1 MRHLKFQQLSIA
13 LLLALSSSA
22 VFALS
27 LGQVQ
32 MRSSLGQP
40 LRAEIPVYDADDA
53 DLQSLNVSLGTDDAF
68 RRLGLDPKIYKDVQI
83 QILSNEN
90 GQYYIQLQTS
100 KPFNEPFFNV
110 LLAADWQNGGR
121 LVREFTALV
130 DPPYIANTAV
140 QTIDTPTVILSPVV
154 AEAEISYAPEVRTP
168 SIATGTLLKPEKLA
182 VKPVPV
188 KANVTSKPIA
198 TKPSNAL
205 ERTEKTAIA
214 PPVQALRIPAT
225 NSNQFQVV
233 KGDNLSTIAIR
244 QQQQLGPSSI
254 SLNQMMNAIQRAN
267 PEAFING
274 NKNLLK
280 TGSIMRLPNEQ
291 QVVALLPE
299 DAANLLQKQWA
310 NKIMAQPAP
319 VLSSANKLNRRL
331 VTQLPQVAAKKNPTA
346 AVVNQGRLK
355 IIPTE
360 GVMNNAGSQS
370 GASKSG
376 QGQELRAENT
386 LTQEEGAARQAEIS
400 TLKNQLT
407 DAENLQLESK
417 RLIEL
422 QSSQIKQLTKRMQ
435 DLEKSGTQPES
446 TTQVSAQNPST
457 DTNKVNAAS
466 AWYFSPFVIL
476 AGLLLV
482 AGLLGMLLKQKRK

>member
-1 MRHLKFQQLSIA
+1 M
-13 LLLALSSSA
+13 
-22 VFALS
+22 
-27 LGQVQ
+27 Q

-83 QILSNEN
+83 QVLSNEN

-154 AEAEISYAPEVRTP
+154 AEPEISQAPVVRTP
-168 SIATGTLLKPEKLA
+168 SIATGTTPKPEKLA
-182 VKPVPV
+182 AKPVINPVPV
-188 KANVTSKPIA
+188 KAIVKPKPVV
-198 TKPSNAL
+198 TKPSNDF
-205 ERTEKTAIA
+205 ERAEKTAIA
-214 PPVQALRIPAT
+214 PPAQAIRIPAT
-225 NSNQFQVV
+225 QSNQLQVV
-233 KGDNLSTIAIR
+233 KGDNLSTIATR
-244 QQQQLGPSSI
+244 QQQQLGPTSI

-280 TGSIMRLPNEQ
+280 TGSIVRLPNEQ

-319 VLSSANKLNRRL
+319 ALSAANKLNRPAA
-331 VTQLPQVAAKKNPTA
+331 TQLPQAVAKKDPA
-346 AVVNQGRLK
+346 ATVVNQGRLK

-386 LTQEEGAARQAEIS
+386 LSQEESAARQAEIS

-435 DLEKSGTQPES
+435 DLEKSDTTKVSETQTS
-446 TTQVSAQNPST
+446 TQNQL
-457 DTNKVNAAS
+457 DANKTSSAS

-476 AGLLLV
+476 GGLLLV
-482 AGLLGMLLKQKRK
+482 AGLLGMLLKQKRR